1 MSKKKMEGSAA
12 MPVEPLPAKAL
23 RRECDPSLF
32 DFEHTGQLPPTRE
45 LIGQQRA
52 VEATE
57 FGLAIQLDGYNIY
70 MAGESGEGKTRYALE
85 CAQKQA
91 KHMPV
96 PDDWCYVYN
105 FEDATRPRAINLP
118 AGMGREFKKD
128 MEEFVRI
135 IEQEMDKAFNGDEYE
150 AERTRI
156 IKRFRERKDEL
167 VMKLS
172 QEAQERGFRVKL
184 ANSGIYFMPLV
195 DGEPISEDEFNQL
208 DEDIKIELT
217 KSSEALQAQTGEII
231 RKIRELETEA
241 EEAIKKW
248 EHQIALYAVG
258 IHIDS
263 LKEKYMA
270 YPAVVG
276 YLNEVR
282 SDILDNVEALVGDD
296 YGDDQQTMF
305 LQMMARRGAEENP
318 YDRYKVN
325 LLVDN
330 SHLKGAPV
338 IVDYNPTYYNLMG
351 RCEYENEF
359 GTMTTDYTMIKP
371 GLFHQANGGFL
382 ILQINDVL
390 SNPQSFEAIKRTLK
404 TRQIIIE
411 NIKEQMGLVAVS
423 ALKPEPIPV
432 NVKIIL
438 VGSSEI
444 YHLLYHFDRD
454 FKKFFKIKA
463 EFDDQMDWNQ
473 DNVNKIARFISAF
486 CNKEGIPHF
495 DRTGVAEVVNY
506 CSWLVQDQTKLTTRF
521 SEIVNILGEAG
532 TWASIQNSDIVT
544 GLHVKK
550 AIREKMKR
558 SNKYDEELLE
568 LVRDGTIMIDTDG
581 WVVGQINGLSV
592 IELGDYTFGK
602 PARITAAT
610 YMGKAGI
617 VDIEREVETGGYTHS
632 KGVLILSGYIGRKYA
647 QDIPLSLTASI
658 CFEQT
663 YSGIDGDSASSTEL
677 YAILS
682 SLADLPINQ
691 GIAVTGSVNQL
702 GMIQPIGGASFKI
715 QGFFNICKINGL
727 TGRQGVIIPR
737 QNIKNLVLNDEVV
750 KAVEEGMFHIYPVS
764 TVDEGIE
771 ILTGVSAGEKLPDGT
786 YPENTVHGRV
796 YRKLRHYAETAA
808 KYKE

>member
-1 MSKKKMEGSAA
+1 

-532 TWASIQNSDIVT
+532 TWASIQNSYIVT
-544 GLHVKK
+544 GLHV
-550 AIREKMKR
+550 
-558 SNKYDEELLE
+558 
-568 LVRDGTIMIDTDG
+568 
-581 WVVGQINGLSV
+581 
-592 IELGDYTFGK
+592 
-602 PARITAAT
+602 
-610 YMGKAGI
+610 
-617 VDIEREVETGGYTHS
+617 
-632 KGVLILSGYIGRKYA
+632 
-647 QDIPLSLTASI
+647 
-658 CFEQT
+658 
-663 YSGIDGDSASSTEL
+663 
-677 YAILS
+677 
-682 SLADLPINQ
+682 
-691 GIAVTGSVNQL
+691 
-702 GMIQPIGGASFKI
+702 
-715 QGFFNICKINGL
+715 
-727 TGRQGVIIPR
+727 
-737 QNIKNLVLNDEVV
+737 
-750 KAVEEGMFHIYPVS
+750 
-764 TVDEGIE
+764 
-771 ILTGVSAGEKLPDGT
+771 
-786 YPENTVHGRV
+786 
-796 YRKLRHYAETAA
+796 
-808 KYKE
+808 

>member
-750 KAVEEGMFHIYPVS
+750 KALEEGMFHIYPVS

>member
-1 MSKKKMEGSAA
+1 MEGSVVMA
-12 MPVEPLPAKAL
+12 VEPLPATAL

-32 DFEHTGQLPPTRE
+32 DFDHTGQIQPSRD

-52 VEATE
+52 IEATE
-57 FGLAIQLDGYNIY
+57 FGLAVQLDGYNIY

-91 KHMPV
+91 MHMPV

-105 FEDATRPRAINLP
+105 FEDANRPRVINLP

-128 MEEFVRI
+128 MEEFVKI
-135 IEQEMDKAFNGDEYE
+135 IEQELDKAFNGDEYE
-150 AERTRI
+150 TERSRI
-156 IKRFRERKDEL
+156 IKKYREKKDEL

-172 QEAQERGFRVKL
+172 QEAQEHGFRVRL

-195 DGEPISEDEFNQL
+195 DGEPISEEEFNQL
-208 DEDIKIELT
+208 DEDVKIELS
-217 KSSEALQAQTGEII
+217 KSSEALQAQTGDII
-231 RKIRELETEA
+231 RKIREVEIEA

-248 EHQIALYAVG
+248 ENQIALYAVG
-258 IHIDS
+258 IHIDA
-263 LKEKYMA
+263 LKEKYER
-270 YPAVVG
+270 YPLVIR

-282 SDILDNVEALVGDD
+282 SDILDNIESLVHTDD
-296 YGDDQQTMF
+296 EEDPQTML
-305 LQMMARRGAEENP
+305 LQVMARRGTEGNP
-318 YDRYKVN
+318 YDRYSVN

-390 SNPQSFEAIKRTLK
+390 ANPQSFEAIKRTLK
-404 TRQIIIE
+404 TRQIVIE

-432 NVKIIL
+432 NVKIIFI
-438 VGSSEI
+438 GSSE
-444 YHLLYHFDRD
+444 LYQFLYNYDRD
-454 FKKFFKIKA
+454 FRKYFKIKA
-463 EFDDQMDWNQ
+463 EFDEQMDWSA
-473 DNVNKIARFISAF
+473 DNVLKLVRYISAF

-506 CSWLVQDQTKLTTRF
+506 CSWLVEDQTRLTTRF

-532 TWASIQNSDIVT
+532 TWARIQNAPLVT
-544 GLHVKK
+544 AEHVKK

-558 SNKYDEELLE
+558 SSKYDEELLE

-581 WVVGQINGLSV
+581 WVVGQINGLAV
-592 IELGDYTFGK
+592 VDMGDYAFGK
-602 PARITAAT
+602 PTRITAAT
-610 YMGKAGI
+610 FMGEAGI
-617 VDIEREVETGGYTHS
+617 VDIEREVETGGYTHT

-658 CFEQT
+658 CFEQS

-682 SLADLPINQ
+682 SLSDLPINQ

-702 GMIQPIGGASFKI
+702 GVIQPIGGATFKI

-737 QNIKNLVLNDEVV
+737 QNIKNLVLSDEVV
-750 KAVEEGMFHIYPVS
+750 EAVKQGLFHIYPVS

-771 ILTGVSAGEKLPDGT
+771 ILTGVPAGEKLPDGT
-786 YPENTVHGRV
+786 YPEGTVNDRV
-796 YRKLRHYAETAA
+796 YRKLKHYAETAA

>member
-1 MSKKKMEGSAA
+1 

-750 KAVEEGMFHIYPVS
+750 KALEEGMFHIYPVS